1 MVRLVVRRVLSV
13 IEMSRA
19 WYKVTGTTG
28 SAKTEQNQGKYGWIR
43 KIYEIFKLYEFAQS
57 NSASGVVVS

>member
-19 WYKVTGTTG
+19 WYKVIGTTG

-43 KIYEIFKLYEFAQS
+43 KIYEIFKLYEFA
-57 NSASGVVVS
+57 